1 MNMASE
7 PHNLDRIRIQ
17 TARMLEIYS
26 LVAGELQSRGGV
38 DVRPEDHARLRGAIE
53 TIAGN
58 MAELQANLASE
69 QEDASTARAK
79 EDAAQTQ
86 ANADAVAGLS
96 GPISLDDL
104 VNAVLR
110 WSVDSKAGE

>member
-1 MNMASE
+1 MASE
-7 PHNLDRIRIQ
+7 PQNLDRVRIQ

-26 LVAGELQSRGGV
+26 LVAGELQSRAGV
-38 DVRPEDHARLRGAIE
+38 DLRPEDHARLRGAID

-58 MAELQANLASE
+58 MAELQAHLASE
-69 QEDASTARAK
+69 QEDASPVRDK
-79 EDAAQTQ
+79 EDEAQTQ
-86 ANADAVAGLS
+86 ANAEAVTDLS